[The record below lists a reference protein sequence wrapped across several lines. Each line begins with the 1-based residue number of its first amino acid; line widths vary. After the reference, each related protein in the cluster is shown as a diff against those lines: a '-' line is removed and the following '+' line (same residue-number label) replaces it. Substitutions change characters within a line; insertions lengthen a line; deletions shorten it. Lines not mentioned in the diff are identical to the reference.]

1 MAAVIYMVATP
12 IGNLDDLTA
21 RARATL
27 TEVDLIAAEDT
38 RNTLKLLNL
47 LGIRGKKVVSYHDHG
62 EAERAEALLDEIESR
77 GLSLA
82 VVSDAGTPGISD
94 PGFRIVAAARTRGIK
109 VHPVPGPS
117 SLTALV
123 SASGLPSN
131 RLLFIGFLP
140 QRAAALKSEIESWA
154 GMRASIVFF
163 EATRRLE
170 RTLAEIAEFYPTAE
184 VAVGRE
190 LTKLFEEIVRLP
202 IADARQWAGL
212 HQSLKGE
219 ATVMLSLGESGDLPA
234 GTVVWTEET
243 LAAAAAKDF
252 AGGSTLKDLLLRYK
266 DAGFKRTDLYA
277 LLLRA
282 KDSHS

>member
-1 MAAVIYMVATP
+1 MPAVIYMVATP
-12 IGNLDDLTA
+12 IGNLEDLTP

-27 TEVDLIAAEDT
+27 AAVDLIAAEDT
-38 RNTLKLLNL
+38 RNTRKLLNH
-47 LGIRGKKVVSYHDHG
+47 LGITGKKLVSYHDHG
-62 EAERAEALLDEIESR
+62 EAERAEALLDDIEKR

-94 PGFRIVAAARTRGIK
+94 PGFRIVASAKARGIT
-109 VHPVPGPS
+109 VHPIPGPS

-154 GMRASIVFF
+154 GMRSSVVFF

-170 RTLAEIAEFYPTAE
+170 RTLAEIAEHYPTAE

-190 LTKLFEEIVRLP
+190 LTKLYEEIVRMP
-202 IADARQWAGL
+202 IDEARKWAGS
-212 HQSLKGE
+212 HRSLKGE
-219 ATVMLSLGESGDLPA
+219 ATVMLSLGDA
-234 GTVVWTEET
+234 GEVRVGETVWTEDLLIA
-243 LAAAAAKDF
+243 LAAKEF
-252 AGGSTLKDLLLRYK
+252 AQGATLKDLLKKHRDK
-266 DAGFKRTDLYA
+266 GFGRTDLYS

-282 KDSHS
+282 KG

>member
-1 MAAVIYMVATP
+1 MVATP
-12 IGNLDDLTA
+12 IGNLGDLTP

-38 RNTLKLLNL
+38 RNTRKLLNH
-47 LGIRGKKVVSYHDHG
+47 LGITGKKLVSYQDHG
-62 EAERAEALLDEIESR
+62 ETERATALLDDVEER

-94 PGFRIVAAARTRGIK
+94 PGYRIVSEAKARGIT
-109 VHPVPGPS
+109 VHPIPGPS

-123 SASGLPSN
+123 SAAGLPSN

-140 QRAAALKSEIESWA
+140 QRAAALKAEIESWA
-154 GMRASIVFF
+154 GLRSSVVFF

-170 RTLAEIAEFYPTAE
+170 RTLAEIAAHYPTAE

-190 LTKLFEEIVRLP
+190 LTKLYEEIVRLP
-202 IADARQWAGL
+202 IEEARKWAGS
-212 HQSLKGE
+212 HRSLKGE
-219 ATVMLSLGESGDLPA
+219 ATVMLSLGDA
-234 GTVVWTEET
+234 GETKAGAEAWTEDSLE
-243 LAAAAAKDF
+243 AVAAKEF
-252 AGGSTLKDLLLRYK
+252 AQGATLKDLLKKHRDK
-266 DAGFKRTDLYA
+266 GFTRTELYA

-282 KDSHS
+282 KG

>member
-12 IGNLDDLTA
+12 IGNLDDLTP

-27 TEVDLIAAEDT
+27 TEVDIIAAEDT
-38 RNTLKLLNL
+38 RNTLKLLGL

-62 EAERAEALLDEIESR
+62 ETERAEELLDDIENR

-94 PGFRIVAAARTRGIK
+94 PGFRIVAAAKARGIK

-131 RLLFIGFLP
+131 RVLFIGFLP
-140 QRAAALKSEIESWA
+140 QRAVALKSEIESWA
-154 GMRASIVFF
+154 GMRSSIVFF

-202 IADARQWAGL
+202 IADARQWAGS
-212 HQSLKGE
+212 HPSLKGE
-219 ATVMLSLGESGDLPA
+219 ATVMLSLGEAGELPA
-234 GTVVWTEET
+234 GTVVWTEASLAE
-243 LAAAAAKDF
+243 AAAADF
-252 AGGSTLKDLLLRYK
+252 AAGSTLKDLLQKYK
-266 DAGFKRTDLYA
+266 AAGFKRTDLYA

-282 KDSHS
+282 KDRGN